1 MSLACSW
8 CKFGVFL
15 VPGREPARAAVP
27 CTLHGG
33 KGRSAPCI
41 PVFPRSQPTARRSE
55 RRAARGWTARAR
67 AYHRAAPRYGL
78 LWPSASTAAVESDQL
93 GIDPAR
99 ENPHMPGT
107 TDTPPA
113 SLRVKVRPE
122 LPGNFPLRGNL
133 SHKFRSFPLDP
144 PRRGGCG
151 AGKPCEGAQ
160 GTAQERRLC
169 PSGIRTV
176 EGQEKAEGLPTR
188 LD

>member
-107 TDTPPA
+107 TDTPPPLCA
-113 SLRVKVRPE
+113 SRYARNFRETFRCAETCPISSDLSPLTRLGEGGAARASRAKVR
-122 LPGNFPLRGNL
+122 RA
-133 SHKFRSFPLDP
+133 
-144 PRRGGCG
+144 RRKSG
-151 AGKPCEGAQ
+151 AYAR
-160 GTAQERRLC
+160 AAFAR
-169 PSGIRTV
+169 
-176 EGQEKAEGLPTR
+176 
-188 LD
+188 

>member
-1 MSLACSW
+1 MSLTCFW

-15 VPGREPARAAVP
+15 VSGREPARAAVP

-107 TDTPPA
+107 TDTPPPLCA
-113 SLRVKVRPE
+113 SRYARNFRETFRCAKTCPISSDL
-122 LPGNFPLRGNL
+122 FPLTRFGEGVRRGQAVRRRAGHGAKTAPVPERL
-133 SHKFRSFPLDP
+133 SH
-144 PRRGGCG
+144 G
-151 AGKPCEGAQ
+151 
-160 GTAQERRLC
+160 
-169 PSGIRTV
+169 
-176 EGQEKAEGLPTR
+176 
-188 LD
+188 